1 MIRGRAGTMTHDYK
15 RDGTTDLFAALNIAA
30 GEVIVACRK
39 QHTAADVLAF
49 FKTIDRS
56 VPRSQDI
63 HVVLDNLSAHKAPEI
78 RDWLAHPRRARWHL
92 RLTPTS
98 SSWLNLVQRW
108 FKELTDR
115 RGAGAPSPA
124 CPPSSKPSKRG
135 SATATRTHSHSSGT
149 PQPAKPP
156 RKSCRGRTTLS
167 QVKSTT
173 RHQGQLAGWVQV
185 GTRGTL
191 LNQRPNRGGVHCESV
206 PMANGNRRPAAAPGS
221 RTHAHPERAASSIGR
236 RSGRAPAMPAYLT
249 PSARDGPP
257 APRPPP
263 RGLDRRAWRRTA
275 RRRPLRPPREPGP
288 DGPPLPRP

>member
-1 MIRGRAGTMTHDYK
+1 MIRGRAGTMTHDCR
-15 RDGTTDLFAALNIAA
+15 RDDTTDLFAALNIAA
-30 GEVIVACRK
+30 GEVIAACRTR
-39 QHTAADVLAF
+39 HTAADVLAF

-78 RDWLAHPRRARWHL
+78 RDCLAHPRRARRHL

-135 SATATRTHSHSSGT
+135 SATATRTQSHSSGT

-156 RKSCRGRTTLS
+156 RKSAEDEKPCHKSDQPRATRASWQAGCR
-167 QVKSTT
+167 
-173 RHQGQLAGWVQV
+173 
-185 GTRGTL
+185 
-191 LNQRPNRGGVHCESV
+191 
-206 PMANGNRRPAAAPGS
+206 
-221 RTHAHPERAASSIGR
+221 
-236 RSGRAPAMPAYLT
+236 
-249 PSARDGPP
+249 
-257 APRPPP
+257 
-263 RGLDRRAWRRTA
+263 
-275 RRRPLRPPREPGP
+275 
-288 DGPPLPRP
+288 